1 MLLAINKI
9 LWGITTIMILVI
21 SSYFSIKLRF
31 IQFRFGQ
38 MLKFLFSKTTIG
50 KDSMSPIE
58 SLNISLAAR
67 IGVGSLA
74 GIALSIYLGGIG
86 TIFWIWISALISAPN
101 AFAESLLGVV
111 YRNKDE
117 QNIFRGGPPYYIKYG
132 LGNMGL
138 AKLSALAIAFAYIIG
153 FITVQANT
161 IVKSVYNYVNIYPS
175 LIALFITIISA
186 LIIFGGIKKIAI
198 IASVLVPIMGG
209 IYCLASLYI
218 IIMNYNQI
226 PTILFNIVTSAFN
239 VKAFGASLITVFI
252 IGIQRGVFS
261 NEAGLGT
268 SAIAAA
274 TTTVNKPY
282 EIGLIQVLGVYF
294 TSLVICTITA
304 LVILT
309 SNYEILLLSD
319 INGIEITLYAFK
331 YHLGLLGELI
341 VIITII
347 LFAYSTI
354 ITGYYYGE
362 SCFKF
367 LLNKVSLIH
376 LIILRTL
383 TTILIFIGSIMSSIR
398 LWRFVDIVTAVV
410 AIINLYALF
419 LLRRDIFYEVEYSAL
434 KKKCDT
440 I

>member
-38 MLKFLFSKTTIG
+38 MLKFLFSKTTTG

-186 LIIFGGIKKIAI
+186 LIIFGGIKK
-198 IASVLVPIMGG
+198 
-209 IYCLASLYI
+209 
-218 IIMNYNQI
+218 
-226 PTILFNIVTSAFN
+226 
-239 VKAFGASLITVFI
+239 
-252 IGIQRGVFS
+252 
-261 NEAGLGT
+261 
-268 SAIAAA
+268 
-274 TTTVNKPY
+274 
-282 EIGLIQVLGVYF
+282 
-294 TSLVICTITA
+294 
-304 LVILT
+304 
-309 SNYEILLLSD
+309 LLL
-319 INGIEITLYAFK
+319 LQVF
-331 YHLGLLGELI
+331 
-341 VIITII
+341 
-347 LFAYSTI
+347 
-354 ITGYYYGE
+354 
-362 SCFKF
+362 
-367 LLNKVSLIH
+367 
-376 LIILRTL
+376 
-383 TTILIFIGSIMSSIR
+383 
-398 LWRFVDIVTAVV
+398 
-410 AIINLYALF
+410 
-419 LLRRDIFYEVEYSAL
+419 
-434 KKKCDT
+434 
-440 I
+440 